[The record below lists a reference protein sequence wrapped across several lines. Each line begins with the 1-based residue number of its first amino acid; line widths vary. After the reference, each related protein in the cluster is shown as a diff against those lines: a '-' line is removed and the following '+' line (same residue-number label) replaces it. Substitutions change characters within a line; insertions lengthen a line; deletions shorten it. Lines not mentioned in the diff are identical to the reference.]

1 MTSQLLE
8 CDQYSCTIMSHKG
21 VEMRIRS
28 GFALAAALL
37 CRGAWAQSPPLLDEL
52 FQDHAVLQRDHP
64 IAMWGLAA
72 GNEIVTVSLG
82 SATARARADASG
94 RWKVTLPALAAGGP
108 FVLTAQGSSGAHQRA
123 NDILLGDVFLCSGQS
138 NMELPVLRAGDSGNE
153 IASAANDT
161 IRMLTVQHASSPET
175 LARFPNSLA
184 WQIAAPAT
192 VPDWSAACFYFARE
206 LQKSIHVPLG
216 LVHASWGGSN
226 IRPWMSAGAL
236 RTIDAY
242 RPALDTLALYAHD
255 QPAAQAQFAA
265 QWEGWWRGQS
275 GDRPG
280 AEPWNPSGNWQ
291 PVPGMLD
298 DWRKWRVAPLENFT
312 GLVWFRT
319 RFALTAAQ
327 AAAAA
332 TLNLGPI
339 NQVDQTWINA
349 HPVGN
354 TFGYG
359 TERSY
364 RLAPGMLHAGEN
376 LLVINVLSSYG
387 SGGLLA
393 GGTPRAL
400 QPQEGPPVPLSGAWE
415 YRVVPIEFG
424 YPPSAPWEPVDGLS
438 TLYNAMIAPLGA
450 YGLRGAVWYQ
460 GESNTDE
467 AGTYQQLLTG
477 LMADWRRQFGADLP
491 FLIVQLPNYGAQPVA
506 TGESDW
512 ANLREAQRQ
521 AVLRDPRAGLAVTI
535 DVGDAHNL
543 HPSNKQDVGRRLAR
557 VARRV
562 IYGEKIAPSGPVPR
576 SVMRSADQIVVDFGD
591 VEGVLV
597 TYSHDTPIG
606 FELCTQAAGSCHY
619 AQGRIRNT
627 QVLLSVAPGAPAP
640 TRVRYCWA
648 DSPVC
653 NLFDRSGLPAGP
665 FELNIG
671 Q

>member
-1 MTSQLLE
+1 ML
-8 CDQYSCTIMSHKG
+8 HKG

-28 GFALAAALL
+28 GFALSAALL
-37 CRGAWAQSPPLLDEL
+37 ALGARAQSPPLLDEL

-64 IAMWGLAA
+64 IAIWGLAA
-72 GNEIVTVSLG
+72 ANELVTVSLG
-82 SATARARADASG
+82 SATARGQADASG
-94 RWKVTLPALAAGGP
+94 RWKVTLPSLAAGGP
-108 FVLTAQGSSGAHQRA
+108 WVLSAQGSSGAQQRA

-153 IASAANDT
+153 INSSANDT
-161 IRMLTVQHASSPET
+161 IRMLTVRHASSPEP
-175 LARFPNSLA
+175 LDRFQNPLA
-184 WQIAAPAT
+184 WQSAAPAT
-192 VPDWSAACFYFARE
+192 VADWSAACFYFARE

-236 RTIDAY
+236 GTIDAY
-242 RPALDTLALYAHD
+242 RPGLATLALYAHD

-265 QWEGWWRGQS
+265 QWEGWWRGKS
-275 GDRPG
+275 GERPG
-280 AEPWNPSGNWQ
+280 AEPWNRSGNWQ
-291 PVPGMLD
+291 PVPGALD
-298 DWRKWRVAPLENFT
+298 DWRKWRVAALEDFT
-312 GLVWFRT
+312 GLIWFRT
-319 RFALTAAQ
+319 RFTLTAAQ

-339 NQVDQTWINA
+339 NQVDQTWINGHA
-349 HPVGN
+349 VGN

-359 TERSY
+359 TERTY
-364 RLAPGMLHAGEN
+364 RLAPGTLHAGEN
-376 LLVINVLSSYG
+376 LLVINVLSTYG
-387 SGGLLA
+387 GGGLLA

-400 QPQEGPPVPLSGAWE
+400 QPQAGPPVPLSGAWE
-415 YRVVPIEFG
+415 YRVVPSGFG
-424 YPPSAPWEPVDGLS
+424 YPPRAPWEPVEGLS

-460 GESNTDE
+460 GESNTGE
-467 AGTYQQLLTG
+467 AGTYQQLLTA
-477 LMADWRRQFGADLP
+477 LMADWRRQFGAELP
-491 FLIVQLPNYGAQPVA
+491 FLIVQLPNYGAPPVA
-506 TGESDW
+506 AGESDW

-521 AVLRDPRAGLAVTI
+521 AVLHDPRAGLAVTI

-562 IYGEKIAPSGPVPR
+562 IYGEKLAPSGPVPR
-576 SVMRSADQIVVDFGD
+576 SAARSSEQVVVDFGD
-591 VEGVLV
+591 VEDALV

-606 FELCTQAAGSCHY
+606 FELCTHAAGSCRY

-627 QVLLSVAPGAPAP
+627 QVLLSVAPGAAP

-653 NLFDRSGLPAGP
+653 TLFDRSGLPAGP
-665 FELNIG
+665 FELNISP
-671 Q
+671 